1 MKVTST
7 VQHDIKKAYLT
18 PKIGVSASAD
28 GSFLNQEAS
37 EVGKLLGKEI
47 VDQGAILVT
56 GASTGFPY
64 WSAMGAK
71 QAGGLS
77 IGFSPAVSPKEHTE
91 VYRLPLDYMDIISF
105 TGFGYPGRDL
115 IFTRSCD
122 GIILGPGR
130 IGTIHEFTIAFEGE
144 TPMGIL
150 QSDLWETDEVLKL
163 IIEKSHRTNK
173 YVVFDRDPRTL
184 VTKVLN
190 MVREKK
196 ALNEPD
202 PLKK

>member
-7 VQHDIKKAYLT
+7 VQNDIKKAYLT

-28 GSFLNQEAS
+28 GSFLNQEAC
-37 EVGKLLGKEI
+37 EIGKHLGKEI
-47 VDQGAILVT
+47 VDQGAIIVT

-122 GIILGPGR
+122 AIIIGPGR
-130 IGTIHEFTIAFEGE
+130 IGTIHEFSIAYEDGK
-144 TPMGIL
+144 PLGIL
-150 QSDLWETDEVLKL
+150 QSDGWQTDELLQL
-163 IIEKSHRTNK
+163 IIEKSHRQNP
-173 YVVFDRDPRTL
+173 YIVFEKDP
-184 VTKVLN
+184 KVL
-190 MVREKK
+190 VRTMMDMIRQQRGESV
-196 ALNEPD
+196 
-202 PLKK
+202 

>member
-7 VQHDIKKAYLT
+7 VQSDIKKAYLT

-28 GSFLNQEAS
+28 GSFLNQDAC
-37 EVGKLLGKEI
+37 EVGKQLGKEI
-47 VDQGAILVT
+47 VEQGGILVT

-77 IGFSPAVSPKEHTE
+77 IGFSPAVSPKEHTD
-91 VYRLPLDYMDIISF
+91 VYRLPLDYMDLISF

-122 GIILGPGR
+122 GIIIGPGR
-130 IGTIHEFTIAFEGE
+130 IGTIHEFTIAFEDE
-144 TPMGIL
+144 KPMGIL
-150 QSDLWETDEVLKL
+150 ESDCWETDEVLRL
-163 IIEKSHRTNK
+163 ILEKSHRKNR
-173 YVVFDRDPRTL
+173 YVVFDNDPRRL
-184 VTKVLN
+184 VTKVMGL
-190 MVREKK
+190 VREKWE
-196 ALNEPD
+196 AEGRI
-202 PLKK
+202 

>member
-7 VQHDIKKAYLT
+7 VQTDIKKAYLT

-28 GSFLNQEAS
+28 GSFLTQE
-37 EVGKLLGKEI
+37 VCQIGKQLGAEI
-47 VDQGAILVT
+47 VEQGGILVT
-56 GASTGFPY
+56 GASTGFPH

-71 QAGGLS
+71 HAGGLS
-77 IGFSPAVSPKEHTE
+77 IGFSPAVGPKEHTD
-91 VYRLPLDYMDIISF
+91 VYRLPLDYMDLISF
-105 TGFGYPGRDL
+105 TGFGYPGRDI

-122 GIILGPGR
+122 GIIIGPGR

-150 QSDLWETDEVLKL
+150 EGDGWETDEVIKF

-173 YVVFDRDPRTL
+173 YIAFDKDPRKL
-184 VTKVLN
+184 VTKVMN

-196 ALNEPD
+196 QL
-202 PLKK
+202 L

>member
-7 VQHDIKKAYLT
+7 IQNDIKKAYMT

-28 GSFLNQEAS
+28 GSFLNQEAC
-37 EVGKLLGKEI
+37 EMGKSLGKEI

-77 IGFSPAVSPKEHTE
+77 IGFSPAVSPKEHTD
-91 VYRLPLDYMDIISF
+91 VYRLPLDYMDLISF

-122 GIILGPGR
+122 GIIIGPGR

-150 QSDLWETDEVLKL
+150 ESDLWETDEIIRI
-163 IIEKSHRTNK
+163 IIEKSHRINK
-173 YVVFDRDPRTL
+173 YIVFDKDPRTL

-196 ALNEPD
+196 ALDYPEN
-202 PLKK
+202 LKK

>member
-7 VQHDIKKAYLT
+7 IQSDIKKAYLT
-18 PKIGVSASAD
+18 PKIGISASAD

-37 EVGKLLGKEI
+37 EIGKELGRQVVEQGGI
-47 VDQGAILVT
+47 VVT
-56 GASTGFPY
+56 GASTGFPC

-77 IGFSPAVSPKEHTE
+77 IGFSPAVSPKEHTD
-91 VYRLPLDYMDIISF
+91 VYRLPLDYMDLISF

-122 GIILGPGR
+122 GIIIGPGR
-130 IGTIHEFTIAFEGE
+130 IGTIHEFTIAFEDDK
-144 TPMGIL
+144 PLGIL
-150 QSDLWETDEVLKL
+150 ESNLWETDEVIKL
-163 IIEKSHRTNK
+163 IIEKSHRK
-173 YVVFDRDPRTL
+173 DRWIVFDKDPRTL

-190 MVREKK
+190 LVREKK
-196 ALNEPD
+196 EMD
-202 PLKK
+202 GR

>member
-7 VQHDIKKAYLT
+7 IQSDIKKAYLT
-18 PKIGVSASAD
+18 PKIGISASAD

-37 EVGKLLGKEI
+37 EIGKELGRQVVEQGGI
-47 VDQGAILVT
+47 VVT

-77 IGFSPAVSPKEHTE
+77 IGFSPAVSPKEHTD
-91 VYRLPLDYMDIISF
+91 VYRLPLDYMDLISF

-122 GIILGPGR
+122 GIIIGPGR
-130 IGTIHEFTIAFEGE
+130 IGTIHEFTIAFEDDK
-144 TPMGIL
+144 PLGIL
-150 QSDLWETDEVLKL
+150 ESNLWETDEVIKL
-163 IIEKSHRTNK
+163 IIEKSHRK
-173 YVVFDRDPRTL
+173 DRWIVFDKDPRTL

-190 MVREKK
+190 LVREKK
-196 ALNEPD
+196 EMD
-202 PLKK
+202 GR